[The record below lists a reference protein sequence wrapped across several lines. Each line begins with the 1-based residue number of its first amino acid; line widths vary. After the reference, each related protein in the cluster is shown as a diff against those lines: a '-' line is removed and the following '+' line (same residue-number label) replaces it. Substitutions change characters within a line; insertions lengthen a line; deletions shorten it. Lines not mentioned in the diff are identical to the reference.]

1 MMRVV
6 LPIAMI
12 GLLLSTGCIMPTIDF
27 GFLGRVSPLTEVTI
41 SGTADAKLVMLE
53 VSGVITFEQEGWSFG
68 GQRPSVVARLHE
80 ALGLAAIDPKV
91 RGLVLRV
98 RSPGGGVAASET
110 LYHLLSNWKQ
120 RTRKPIVV
128 FIQGVAA
135 SGGYYIAM
143 AADRVVAH
151 PSSITGSIG
160 VIMPGFNV
168 AGLMDRFGVV
178 DQSLSSGPFK
188 DSGSALR
195 PMREEERA
203 QFLSVIDDLYQG
215 FVDVVDKGRPK
226 LDRETIEKL
235 ADGRIYSANQA
246 LAAGLVDEIGHLAD
260 ALERA
265 RILAGISQA
274 KVVTYRAAGQ
284 TANNIYSDISSAVP
298 APVEFNVLSLGASK
312 IPAGFYYL
320 WPMALSR

>member
-1 MMRVV
+1 
-6 LPIAMI
+6 
-12 GLLLSTGCIMPTIDF
+12 
-27 GFLGRVSPLTEVTI
+27 
-41 SGTADAKLVMLE
+41 
-53 VSGVITFEQEGWSFG
+53 
-68 GQRPSVVARLHE
+68 
-80 ALGLAAIDPKV
+80 
-91 RGLVLRV
+91 
-98 RSPGGGVAASET
+98 
-110 LYHLLSNWKQ
+110 
-120 RTRKPIVV
+120 
-128 FIQGVAA
+128 
-135 SGGYYIAM
+135 
-143 AADRVVAH
+143 
-151 PSSITGSIG
+151 
-160 VIMPGFNV
+160 
-168 AGLMDRFGVV
+168 
-178 DQSLSSGPFK
+178 
-188 DSGSALR
+188 
-195 PMREEERA
+195 
-203 QFLSVIDDLYQG
+203 VIDDLYQG